1 MTRVL
6 FICTGNTCRSPMA
19 EALLA
24 HKKSSDD
31 IVADSAGLHGVE
43 GMPMSE
49 GTRRVLQ
56 TRGIMESHQSRVL
69 DEGQLKGADL
79 VLTMTE
85 QHKRALVEHFPQAS
99 DKVYTLK
106 EYTAD
111 DSEMLRK
118 MEQVKEEEAEMD
130 LKRSEILDANQRNVR
145 AYNKDGEISGQT
157 ELEEE
162 LLHALMPYQSN
173 IDKLKWDMPSLDIAD
188 PFGGGDEEYEAA
200 YEEIN
205 HAVER
210 LIEQIEGK

>member
-1 MTRVL
+1 MTKVL

-19 EALLA
+19 EALLE
-24 HKKSSDD
+24 HKKTDED

-69 DEGQLKGADL
+69 DEGQLRSADL

-85 QHKRALVEHFPQAS
+85 HHKRSLIEHYPEAV

-111 DSEMLRK
+111 HSEMSQK
-118 MEQVKEEEAEMD
+118 MDQIKQEEAEMD
-130 LKRSEILDANQRNVR
+130 LKRSEILNANERNVR

-162 LLHALMPYQSN
+162 LLDALMPYQSN

-205 HAVER
+205 HAVEQ
-210 LIEQIEGK
+210 LLKKIERN

>member
-19 EALLA
+19 EALLE
-24 HKKSSDD
+24 HKKTADE

-56 TRGIMESHQSRVL
+56 TRGMMESHQSRVL
-69 DEGQLKGADL
+69 DEGQLRSADL

-85 QHKRALVEHFPQAS
+85 QHKRALIEHYPEAVE
-99 DKVYTLK
+99 KVYTLK

-111 DSEMLRK
+111 HSEMTQK
-118 MEQVKEEEAEMD
+118 MDQIKQEEAEMD
-130 LKRSEILDANQRNVR
+130 LKRSEILHANERNVR
-145 AYNKDGEISGQT
+145 AYNKDGEISGQQ

-162 LLHALMPYQSN
+162 LLHAMMPYQSN

-210 LIEQIEGK
+210 LLEKIERD

>member
-1 MTRVL
+1 
-6 FICTGNTCRSPMA
+6 MA
-19 EALLA
+19 EALLE
-24 HKKSSDD
+24 HKKTADE

-69 DEGQLKGADL
+69 DEGQLRSADL

-85 QHKRALVEHFPQAS
+85 HHKRALIEHYPEAVE
-99 DKVYTLK
+99 KVYTLK

-111 DSEMLRK
+111 HSEMTQK
-118 MEQVKEEEAEMD
+118 MDQIKQEEAEMD
-130 LKRSEILDANQRNVR
+130 LKRSEILNANERNVR
-145 AYNKDGEISGQT
+145 AYNKDGEIAGQT

-205 HAVER
+205 HAVEQLLEKIDR
-210 LIEQIEGK
+210 N